1 MALARRVVPH
11 TPIVWSTGTLG
22 GRTVGPMASIFR
34 RTPAN
39 AGLARVAT
47 DPHVMLALAV
57 VFSALVIE
65 LIAGADALGLVLPLA
80 AFLAVQIGIATRVP
94 SGRSPALDTA
104 RLLLALGVVL
114 WMSLRTNDLSA
125 APLACLYLPIV
136 TLAAVLGT
144 RQAIALGTAA
154 MGAFYVTVVSV
165 ASVTPGGLHRG
176 VALAVTMVVLTIGA
190 RRTVGAMER
199 AVTHAISASADQ
211 RRRARQMAAVE
222 AVGRALATNGPSR
235 AALEEV
241 MDLLV
246 SNFGYRYVSIYTVE
260 GPLMRLGAQ
269 RGYDEVIESFDGSIG
284 VVGRVMRTGKAE
296 LVSDIAADPDYAT
309 ANANVRS
316 EVSVPLAVDGVM
328 LGVLN
333 IESPAEAPL
342 DAGDL
347 DTMIVVGDRIAAA
360 LALGRE
366 RQALQERAELFG
378 RLARFGSAINASLDA
393 ATANEAIIGAVA
405 DMLQVDITTLILR
418 DPTTGEDRIVAIQGG
433 DERYV
438 GVIMPPGVASAGICL
453 AEGRVVSDEQI
464 IRREEFPEALRG
476 ARVPDV
482 LVSASFPLLRDDAVI
497 GAVNVARLDL
507 ARVFTAL
514 ELETMPL
521 IASQITL
528 ALNNV
533 ELHAQMAEAA
543 VRDPLTGLWNRRH
556 LDVALARLF
565 ATRARFDPE
574 LRRPVAA
581 ILFDLDLF
589 GQFNKRHGH
598 QTGDAVLRAFGS
610 ILTRRLRSSDLVARF
625 GGEEFLAVLDGAS
638 LDEAQRVAEEI
649 RRELETITIPGSDG
663 EDLHATV
670 SAGCAQ
676 LGPNVSSLEALLEV
690 ADVGLQM
697 AKRGGRNQVVAA

>member
-1 MALARRVVPH
+1 MPSILRP
-11 TPIVWSTGTLG
+11 TL
-22 GRTVGPMASIFR
+22 
-34 RTPAN
+34 AN
-39 AGLARVAT
+39 ARLNRVAT

-57 VFSALVIE
+57 VFSALLIE
-65 LIAGADALGLVLPLA
+65 LIAGADAIGLVLPLA
-80 AFLAVQIGIATRVP
+80 AFLLLQIALAVLVP
-94 SGRSPALDTA
+94 SGRSAPLDTA
-104 RLLLALGVVL
+104 RLLLAMGVVL

-136 TLAAVLGT
+136 TLAAVFGA
-144 RQAIALGTAA
+144 RQAVVLGSAA
-154 MGAFYVTVVSV
+154 MGAFVVTVAIIDSV
-165 ASVTPGGLHRG
+165 DPGVLHRG
-176 VALAVTMVVLTIGA
+176 LALAVTMVVLTIGA
-190 RRTVGAMER
+190 RRTVAAMER
-199 AVTHAISASADQ
+199 AISQAIAATADQ
-211 RRRARQMAAVE
+211 RRQARQMAVVE
-222 AVGRALATNGPSR
+222 AVGRALTTNEPSR

-246 SNFGYRYVSIYTVE
+246 SHFGYRYVSIYTVD
-260 GPLMRLGAQ
+260 GPLMRLRAQ
-269 RGYDEVIESFDGSIG
+269 RGYAEVIEAFDGSIG
-284 VVGRVMRTGKAE
+284 VVGRVMRSGKAE
-296 LVSDIAADPDYAT
+296 LVSDVATDPDYAT
-309 ANANVRS
+309 ANDDVCS

-333 IESPAEAPL
+333 VESTVDAPL

-347 DTMIVVGDRIAAA
+347 DTMIVVGDRVAAA

-366 RQALQERAELFG
+366 RQALRERAELFG

-418 DPTTGEDRIVAIQGG
+418 DPTTEEDRIVAIRGG

-453 AEGRVVSDEQI
+453 SEGRVVSEDPI
-464 IRREEFPEALRG
+464 ITREDFPEALRG

-482 LVSASFPLLRDDAVI
+482 LVTASFPLLRDNAVI
-497 GAVNVARLDL
+497 GAVNVIRLDL
-507 ARVFTAL
+507 ARVFTPL

-533 ELHAQMAEAA
+533 DLHAQMADAA

-581 ILFDLDLF
+581 IMFDLDLF

-649 RRELETITIPGSDG
+649 RRELETIAIPGSDG
-663 EDLHATV
+663 QQLHATV
-670 SAGCAQ
+670 SAGCAS
-676 LGPNVSSLEALLEV
+676 LGPNVTSLEALLEV

>member
-1 MALARRVVPH
+1 MSRVAADPHVLLAVAVVFAALL
-11 TPIVWSTGTLG
+11 IEL
-22 GRTVGPMASIFR
+22 
-34 RTPAN
+34 
-39 AGLARVAT
+39 LARVDAVGLVV
-47 DPHVMLALAV
+47 PSAIYLAIQIVLALRMPA
-57 VFSALVIE
+57 
-65 LIAGADALGLVLPLA
+65 
-80 AFLAVQIGIATRVP
+80 
-94 SGRSPALDTA
+94 GRSPAVDTA
-104 RLLLALGVVL
+104 RLLIALGVVF
-114 WMSLRTNDLSA
+114 WMSLRGADMSTMPLS
-125 APLACLYLPIV
+125 CLYLPIV
-136 TLAAVLGT
+136 AMAAVLGT
-144 RQAIALGTAA
+144 RQAFVLGSGA
-154 MGAFYVTVVSV
+154 MLAFLYAVTVAEPV
-165 ASVTPGGLHRG
+165 APGLLHRG
-176 VALAVTMVVLTIGA
+176 IALAVTMIVLTIGT
-190 RRTVGAMER
+190 RRTIGSLER
-199 AVTHAISASADQ
+199 AIAQARAATAGQ

-222 AVGRALATNGPSR
+222 AVGRALTVKGPTH

-241 MDLLV
+241 MDVLV
-246 SNFGYRYVSIYTVE
+246 AHFGYRYVSIYTVE
-260 GPLMRLGAQ
+260 GPIMRLGAQ
-269 RGYDEVIESFDGSIG
+269 RGYDEVIETFDGSIG

-296 LVSDIAADPDYAT
+296 LVSDVSIDPDYAT
-309 ANANVRS
+309 ANLNVRS

-333 IESPAEAPL
+333 IESPAETPL

-347 DTMIVVGDRIAAA
+347 DTMIVVGDRVAAA

-366 RQALQERAELFG
+366 RETLQERAELFG

-393 ATANEAIIGAVA
+393 ATANESIIGAVA
-405 DMLQVDITTLILR
+405 DMLEVDITTLILR
-418 DPTTGEDRIVAIQGG
+418 DPTTGEDRIVAIRGG

-453 AEGRVVSDEQI
+453 AEGRVVSENPI
-464 IRREEFPEALRG
+464 ITREDFPEALRG
-476 ARVPDV
+476 ARVQDV
-482 LVSASFPLLRDDAVI
+482 LVTASFPLLRDNAVI
-497 GAVNVARLDL
+497 GAVNVVRLDL
-507 ARVFTAL
+507 ARVFTPL

-556 LDVALARLF
+556 LDVALGRLF

-581 ILFDLDLF
+581 IMFDLDLF

-610 ILTRRLRSSDLVARF
+610 ILTRRLRSSDIVARF

-638 LDEAQRVAEEI
+638 LDEAHRVAEEI
-649 RRELETITIPGSDG
+649 RHELETIAIPGSDG
-663 EDLHATV
+663 EELHATV

-676 LGPNVSSLEALLEV
+676 LGPNVASLETLLEV